1 VHSHIGKRIIEGGLN
16 VVSQQI
22 RAEWCCCRRRLRHRS
37 LNVTRAGGS
46 HRPTILF
53 ARLLL
58 IPDARFA
65 TAEGIIMY
73 LDGRCCSPLL
83 MLTTLCI
90 YEVIKFEVE
99 ARLGG
104 HVVLR
109 GGCEICSLTFSIA
122 RDSALHRRRAMESRS
137 FNINITHA
145 NTASP
150 FFRRHRSTPFVLMI
164 CCPRNVTQP
173 EQ

>member
-1 VHSHIGKRIIEGGLN
+1 
-16 VVSQQI
+16 
-22 RAEWCCCRRRLRHRS
+22 
-37 LNVTRAGGS
+37 
-46 HRPTILF
+46 
-53 ARLLL
+53 
-58 IPDARFA
+58 
-65 TAEGIIMY
+65 
-73 LDGRCCSPLL
+73 

-109 GGCEICSLTFSIA
+109 GGCEVCSLTFSIA
-122 RDSALHRRRAMESRS
+122 RDSALHRGRAMESRS

-150 FFRRHRSTPFVLMI
+150 FFRRHRNTPFVLMI

-173 EQ
+173 EK